1 MEPQS
6 KIGVSLV
13 SKSPKKSL
21 IWGACRHH
29 RLLQYEKGNP
39 IVQARRGES
48 LSPCTLCGLS
58 LYDVISLIGREREDM
73 ELVYQRCCGIDIHK
87 KVIVAC
93 LITQG
98 TSGERHKEIR
108 SFGTV
113 TQQLLQLLDWLKAAD
128 CTHVAME
135 STGVYWKPI
144 YNLLE
149 GHFELL
155 VVNAQHIKAVPGR
168 KTDVR
173 DAEWIADLLQHGLLR
188 GSYIPSAPQRELRE
202 LTRYRTNLVEERAR
216 AVNRLQKTL
225 EDTNLKLGDVATD
238 IMGKSARAML
248 EALLAGQ
255 TDPTKLADLARGRLK
270 AKRAQLEEALVGVLK
285 PHHRFMLTEH
295 LALID
300 TLDEAITR
308 ASQEIAQRLDPPPD
322 PTTATAPTA
331 EEHQEQAA
339 ESEAF
344 QSAEEHPAQ
353 DTRSLSWAQAIVL
366 LCSIPGI
373 SRRAAEGILA
383 EIGLEMARFPTSRHL
398 ASWAGMC
405 PGNHESA
412 GKRLSGRTTK
422 GSPWLRKLLVEA
434 AHAAAHTKHTYL
446 SALYR
451 RIRARGGAKKA
462 MIAVGHAI
470 LVICYHLLDQQISY
484 EELGGNYFDE
494 RDRQATEKRLVRRL
508 EQLGYQVALQPASQV
523 A

>member
-1 MEPQS
+1 
-6 KIGVSLV
+6 
-13 SKSPKKSL
+13 
-21 IWGACRHH
+21 
-29 RLLQYEKGNP
+29 
-39 IVQARRGES
+39 
-48 LSPCTLCGLS
+48 
-58 LYDVISLIGREREDM
+58 M

-93 LITQG
+93 LIIVMANGQ
-98 TSGERHKEIR
+98 RHKEIR
-108 SFGTV
+108 TFRTITSE
-113 TQQLLQLLDWLKAAD
+113 LLELLDWLKAAN

-144 YNLLE
+144 YNPLE

-202 LTRYRTNLVEERAR
+202 LTRYRTSLVEERAR

-255 TDPTKLADLARGRLK
+255 TDPAKLADLARGRLK
-270 AKRAQLEEALVGVLK
+270 AKRAQLEEALVGILK

-295 LALID
+295 LSLID
-300 TLDEAITR
+300 TLDEAIIR
-308 ASQEIAQRLDPPPD
+308 ASQEIESRLDPPPD
-322 PTTATAPTA
+322 PSRESVP
-331 EEHQEQAA
+331 QAA
-339 ESEAF
+339 EE
-344 QSAEEHPAQ
+344 SATEPSPAQ
-353 DTRSLSWAQAIVL
+353 STDQSHAPDASSLTWTQAIVL

-373 SRRAAEGILA
+373 GRRAAEGILA
-383 EIGLEMARFPTSRHL
+383 EIGIDMSRFPTSGHL

-446 SALYR
+446 SAQYHRLAAR
-451 RIRARGGAKKA
+451 RGKKKA
-462 MIAVGHAI
+462 MIAVGHSI
-470 LVICYHLLDQQISY
+470 LVIIYQLLDQQISY
-484 EELGGNYFDE
+484 EELGSNFFDE
-494 RDRQATEKRLVRRL
+494 RDRKATQKRLVKRL
-508 EQLGYQVALQPASQV
+508 EQLGYQVSLQEVTQV

>member
-1 MEPQS
+1 
-6 KIGVSLV
+6 
-13 SKSPKKSL
+13 
-21 IWGACRHH
+21 
-29 RLLQYEKGNP
+29 
-39 IVQARRGES
+39 
-48 LSPCTLCGLS
+48 
-58 LYDVISLIGREREDM
+58 M

-93 LITQG
+93 LIIVMANGQ
-98 TSGERHKEIR
+98 RHKEIR
-108 SFGTV
+108 TFRTV
-113 TQQLLQLLDWLKAAD
+113 TGELLELLDWLNAAN

-202 LTRYRTNLVEERAR
+202 LTRYRTSLVEERAR

-255 TDPTKLADLARGRLK
+255 TDPAKLAELARGRLK
-270 AKRAQLEEALVGVLK
+270 AKRAQLEEALVGILK

-295 LALID
+295 LSLID
-300 TLDEAITR
+300 TLDEAIMR

-322 PTTATAPTA
+322 PSRESAP
-331 EEHQEQAA
+331 QAA
-339 ESEAF
+339 EEQATEPSPPRSTD
-344 QSAEEHPAQ
+344 QSHVPDAS
-353 DTRSLSWAQAIVL
+353 SLTWTQAIVL

-383 EIGLEMARFPTSRHL
+383 EIGIDMSRFPTSGHL

-446 SALYR
+446 SAQYHRLAAR
-451 RIRARGGAKKA
+451 RGKKKA
-462 MIAVGHAI
+462 MIAVGHSI
-470 LVICYHLLDQQISY
+470 LVIIYQLLDQQVSY
-484 EELGGNYFDE
+484 EELGGNFFDE
-494 RDRQATEKRLVRRL
+494 RDRKATEKRLVKRL
-508 EQLGYQVALQPASQV
+508 EQLGYHVELQEVPQVA
-523 A
+523 